1 MAESCSHKAVV
12 ESSSLSISTEYNNMN
27 KGLGSKILELYSKG
41 YTRKQIVEELNCC
54 KSVVSYHLSNKY
66 KSIKKKDICE
76 CGRPKSIIAERC
88 SVCENK
94 LRRERLFNRT
104 LQDIKD
110 STVNKNNPYHI
121 VRAQARMLLQE
132 SGREPKCAICGFSEY
147 VEACHIKAIS
157 SFPLDTKVR
166 EVNSLNNLV
175 YLCPNHHILFDR
187 GKLNKEDI
195 SCIGKLNS

>member
-1 MAESCSHKAVV
+1 MVEGYSHKAVV
-12 ESSSLSISTEYNNMN
+12 ESSSLSLSTEYNNMN

-110 STVNKNNPYHI
+110 STVNK
-121 VRAQARMLLQE
+121 
-132 SGREPKCAICGFSEY
+132 K
-147 VEACHIKAIS
+147 
-157 SFPLDTKVR
+157 
-166 EVNSLNNLV
+166 
-175 YLCPNHHILFDR
+175 
-187 GKLNKEDI
+187 
-195 SCIGKLNS
+195 